1 MKILVVGAGAIG
13 GYYGARLI
21 QAGADVTFLVRPKR
35 AELLAKQG
43 LRLESS
49 LGDFNAPVN
58 TVTRDSLRPD
68 YDLILL
74 SCKTYDLQA
83 AIEDITPAVGP
94 STAILP
100 FLNGLSVY
108 DELDARFGR
117 DRVLGG
123 AAYIA
128 TTLNAN
134 GEIKQMGAA
143 DQVVVGAR
151 SPATLD
157 VAKAVYALLASS
169 AGGRALSDNIMQAL
183 WNKWVMLASGA
194 LMNCLMRGTVGD
206 IMATQDGETLMKQ
219 AISESLSVAAAE
231 GYALPQEEIT
241 SIETRLLDPQSAWA
255 ASMRRDIASNAPRLE
270 GDAIVGDMIT
280 RATRHGLNVPLYRA
294 AYCHLQVYAHQHT
307 PGAAAQQ
314 PFK

>member
-21 QAGADVTFLVRPKR
+21 QAGADVAFLVRPKR
-35 AELLAKQG
+35 AELLARQG

-49 LGDFNAPVN
+49 LGGFNAPVN

-108 DELDARFGR
+108 DQLDARFGR

-151 SPATLD
+151 SSATLD
-157 VAKAVYALLASS
+157 VAKAFYALLASS
-169 AGGRALSDNIMQAL
+169 AGVRVLSDNIMQAL

-206 IMATQDGETLMKQ
+206 ILATKDGEALMRQ
-219 AISESLSVAAAE
+219 ALSESLSVAAAE
-231 GYALPQEEIT
+231 GHTLPSEEIT
-241 SIETRLLDPQSAWA
+241 SIENRLLDPQSAWA
-255 ASMRRDIASNAPRLE
+255 ASMMRDIASHAPRLE

-280 RATRHGLNVPLYRA
+280 RATRHGLSVPLYRA

-307 PGAAAQQ
+307 AGVAAQQ